1 MGDKTGKS
9 RCARCGKRFK
19 KGGPVYRLKAELT
32 SHFDGYI
39 TVSREPLGDLVEEIE
54 AQMEELSEEDLE
66 KQIYQKFEYLVCP
79 PCRDELAR
87 FLNPESA
94 QEDPS

>member
-1 MGDKTGKS
+1 MGDNTRKS

-19 KGGPVYRLKAELT
+19 KGGPAFRLKAELI

-39 TVSREPLGDLVEEIE
+39 ADSRETLGDLVEKIE
-54 AQMEELSEEDLE
+54 NQMLDLTEEDLE

-79 PCRDELAR
+79 SCRDELAR
-87 FLNPESA
+87 LLNPESTK
-94 QEDPS
+94 EDAS